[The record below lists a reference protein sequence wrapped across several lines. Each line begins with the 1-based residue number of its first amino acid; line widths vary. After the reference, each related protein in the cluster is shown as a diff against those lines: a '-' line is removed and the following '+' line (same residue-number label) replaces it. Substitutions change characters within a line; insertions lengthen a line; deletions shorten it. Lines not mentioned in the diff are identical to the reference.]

1 MLKHQ
6 LREYNSLEVEAD
18 KVLDTSEHNGPP
30 KKIRS
35 FWLTIRQYAWT
46 VVLIAVIT
54 AAGKAFQPGLDLVT
68 IALVYL
74 LPVLVSAV
82 RWGLW
87 PSLAASFLG
96 ILSFDFF
103 FIPPVLSITV
113 SDVRY
118 LLSFAIFLVVALVTG
133 TLAARLRD
141 QARAAGQRE
150 RRMAALYSL
159 SHRMAAETDLQG
171 VLTTVVETVAQ
182 SMKGAV
188 AVFMS
193 VAPDGT
199 LELVAHSGETKFPVS
214 EKEKAMITWVFELK
228 REAQSRENGESSPA
242 RLFVPVSDAERT
254 VAVLAV
260 PSTAGRAL
268 SREQREDLDAL
279 TSLTALAIT
288 RMQLVQEAE
297 QARWLAESEKLH
309 SALLNA
315 VSHDLRT
322 PLSSITGAVTGL
334 LADGE
339 RYDEQAKRN
348 LLVTIKAGAL
358 RMNRFITNLLD
369 TARLESGILKPN
381 REWCD
386 VNDIIGVTLN
396 QIGET
401 LPEDRVVVSV
411 PDDLP
416 PVFVDFGLVEQ
427 VLVNLLE
434 NSIKYS
440 PTDAV
445 ISIRAS
451 RVEGFVQVAVE
462 DAGAPIP
469 EADREHVFDKFY
481 RLRSSKHVSGSGL
494 GLSICKG
501 IIEAQGGS
509 IWVEPLESS
518 GNRFVFTLPLASGTA
533 ESIPHEEM

>member
-1 MLKHQ
+1 VP
-6 LREYNSLEVEAD
+6 EVSAHRGRPNQ
-18 KVLDTSEHNGPP
+18 SQ
-30 KKIRS
+30 S
-35 FWLTIRQYAWT
+35 FWLNIRPYAWT
-46 VVLIAVIT
+46 VISIAVIT
-54 AAGKAFQPGLDLVT
+54 AAGKAFQPAFDLVT

-103 FIPPVLSITV
+103 FVPPVLSITV

-133 TLAARLRD
+133 TLAARLRA
-141 QARAAGQRE
+141 QAHAASQRE
-150 RRMAALYSL
+150 RRMEALYSL
-159 SHRMAAETDLQG
+159 SHKMAAETGLQG
-171 VLTTVVETVAQ
+171 VLRTVVETVAQ
-182 SMKGAV
+182 SLNGAV
-188 AVFMS
+188 AIFMP
-193 VAPDGT
+193 VAPNDK
-199 LELVAHSGETKFPVS
+199 LELVAHSGEGEFPVS
-214 EKEKAMITWVFELK
+214 EKEKAMITWAFELK
-228 REAQSRENGESSPA
+228 REAQSRENGESSTD
-242 RLFVPVSDAERT
+242 RLFVPVSDAERP

-260 PSTAGRAL
+260 PSTPGRTL
-268 SREQREDLDAL
+268 SREQRDDLDAL
-279 TSLTALAIT
+279 TGLIALAIT
-288 RMQLVQEAE
+288 RIQLSREAE

-334 LADGE
+334 LADEE
-339 RYDEQAKRN
+339 RYDQQAKRN
-348 LLVTIKAGAL
+348 LLLTIKAGAL

-386 VNDIIGVTLN
+386 LDDIMGVTLN
-396 QIGET
+396 EIREM
-401 LPEDRVVVSV
+401 LPEDRIVVAV

-427 VLVNLLE
+427 VLMNLLD
-434 NSIKYS
+434 NAIKYS
-440 PTDAV
+440 PADAT
-445 ISIRAS
+445 ISIKALRK
-451 RVEGFVQVAVE
+451 EDFVQVAVE
-462 DAGAPIP
+462 DAGTPIP
-469 EADREHVFDKFY
+469 EGDREHIFDKFH

-501 IIEAQGGS
+501 IIEAQGGR
-509 IWVEPLESS
+509 IWVEAREGA
-518 GNRFVFTLPLASGTA
+518 GNRFVFTLPLANSTTKK
-533 ESIPHEEM
+533 IPDGEM

>member
-1 MLKHQ
+1 
-6 LREYNSLEVEAD
+6 
-18 KVLDTSEHNGPP
+18 
-30 KKIRS
+30 
-35 FWLTIRQYAWT
+35 
-46 VVLIAVIT
+46 
-54 AAGKAFQPGLDLVT
+54 
-68 IALVYL
+68 
-74 LPVLVSAV
+74 
-82 RWGLW
+82 
-87 PSLAASFLG
+87 
-96 ILSFDFF
+96 
-103 FIPPVLSITV
+103 
-113 SDVRY
+113 
-118 LLSFAIFLVVALVTG
+118 
-133 TLAARLRD
+133 
-141 QARAAGQRE
+141 
-150 RRMAALYSL
+150 
-159 SHRMAAETDLQG
+159 
-171 VLTTVVETVAQ
+171 
-182 SMKGAV
+182 
-188 AVFMS
+188 
-193 VAPDGT
+193 
-199 LELVAHSGETKFPVS
+199 
-214 EKEKAMITWVFELK
+214 
-228 REAQSRENGESSPA
+228 
-242 RLFVPVSDAERT
+242 VSDAERT

-279 TSLTALAIT
+279 TSLTVLALT

-416 PVFVDFGLVEQ
+416 PVFADFGLVEQ
-427 VLVNLLE
+427 VLMNLLD

-440 PTDAV
+440 PADAI

-451 RVEGFVQVAVE
+451 RVEDFVQIAVE

-509 IWVEPLESS
+509 IWVDPLESS
-518 GNRFVFTLPLASGTA
+518 GNRFVFTVPIASGTA
-533 ESIPHEEM
+533 KSIPHKEM

>member
-1 MLKHQ
+1 VPETSAHRGRPKQ
-6 LREYNSLEVEAD
+6 SASL
-18 KVLDTSEHNGPP
+18 
-30 KKIRS
+30 
-35 FWLTIRQYAWT
+35 WLITAPYAWT
-46 VVLIAVIT
+46 VISIAVIT
-54 AAGKAFQPGLDLVT
+54 AAGKAFQPALDLVT

-74 LPVLVSAV
+74 LPVLLSAV

-103 FIPPVLSITV
+103 FVPPVWSMTV

-118 LLSFAIFLVVALVTG
+118 LLSFVIFLVVALVTG
-133 TLAARLRD
+133 TLAAKLRD

-159 SHRMAAETDLQG
+159 SHRIAAETDLQG
-171 VLTTVVETVAQ
+171 VLRTVVETVAQ

-188 AVFMS
+188 AVFMP
-193 VAPDGT
+193 VAPDNKI
-199 LELVAHSGETKFPVS
+199 ELVAHSGETEFPVS
-214 EKEKAMITWVFELK
+214 EKEKVIITWAFELK
-228 REAQSRENGESSPA
+228 REAQSRKNVGSNFD
-242 RLFVPVSDAERT
+242 RLFVPVSDGERT

-260 PSTAGRAL
+260 PSTPGRAL
-268 SREQREDLDAL
+268 LREQREDLDAL
-279 TSLTALAIT
+279 TGLIALAIT
-288 RMQLVQEAE
+288 RMQLSLEAE

-334 LADGE
+334 LADEE

-369 TARLESGILKPN
+369 TARLDSGILKPN

-386 VNDIIGVTLN
+386 VNDIIGATLHEV
-396 QIGET
+396 GEW
-401 LPEDRVVVSV
+401 LPEDRVAVSV

-416 PVFVDFGLVEQ
+416 PVFVDFGLVQQ
-427 VLVNLLE
+427 VLMNLLD

-440 PTDAV
+440 PADAA
-445 ISIRAS
+445 ISIRVS
-451 RVEGFVQVAVE
+451 RVEDFARVAVE
-462 DAGAPIP
+462 DSGASIP
-469 EADREHVFDKFY
+469 EADREHIFDKFY

-501 IIEAQGGS
+501 IIEAHGGR
-509 IWVEPLESS
+509 IWVEPMGGV
-518 GNRFVFTLPLASGTA
+518 GNTFVFTLPLAIGA
-533 ESIPHEEM
+533 VKEIPDEET

>member
-1 MLKHQ
+1 ML
-6 LREYNSLEVEAD
+6 E
-18 KVLDTSEHNGPP
+18 TSAHRGRP
-30 KKIRS
+30 KQSAS
-35 FWLTIRQYAWT
+35 FWLITAPYAWT
-46 VVLIAVIT
+46 VISIAVIT
-54 AAGKAFQPGLDLVT
+54 AAGKAFQPVLDLVT

-74 LPVLVSAV
+74 LPVLVTAV

-103 FIPPVLSITV
+103 FVPPVLSITV

-118 LLSFAIFLVVALVTG
+118 LFSFAIFLVVALVTG

-141 QARAAGQRE
+141 QARAASQRE

-159 SHRMAAETDLQG
+159 SHKMAAETSLQG
-171 VLTTVVETVAQ
+171 VLRTVVQTVAQ
-182 SMKGAV
+182 SLKGPV
-188 AVFMS
+188 AIFMP
-193 VAPDGT
+193 VTPDDC
-199 LELVAHSGETKFPVS
+199 LELVAHSGEGEFPVS
-214 EKEKAMITWVFELK
+214 EKEKAIITWAFELK
-228 REAQSRENGESSPA
+228 REAQSRKAGGTD

-260 PSTAGRAL
+260 PSAPEGTL

-279 TSLTALAIT
+279 KSLTALAIT
-288 RMQLVQEAE
+288 RMQLSQEAE

-334 LADGE
+334 LADEE
-339 RYDEQAKRN
+339 RYDEQAKRH

-369 TARLESGILKPN
+369 TARLDSGILKPN

-396 QIGET
+396 EIREL

-416 PVFVDFGLVEQ
+416 PVFVDLGLVEQ
-427 VLVNLLE
+427 VLMNLLD
-434 NSIKYS
+434 NAIKYS
-440 PTDAV
+440 PADAT

-451 RVEGFVQVAVE
+451 RVEDFVQVGVE
-462 DAGAPIP
+462 DAGASIP
-469 EADREHVFDKFY
+469 GADREHIFDKFY

-501 IIEAQGGS
+501 IIEAHGGR
-509 IWVEPLESS
+509 IWVEPMEGV
-518 GNRFVFTLPLASGTA
+518 GNRFVFTLPLAVGLA
-533 ESIPHEEM
+533 KEIPDEET